1 MRKYFTFYGSFYDVI
16 CDLNDSD
23 KLIFY
28 TGIVEYGLLNK
39 EPKFSGILA
48 TIFKAI
54 KPNIDS
60 GHYSQDNG
68 KLGGRP
74 PKNKTQT
81 TPLNPPLNQEEE
93 EEEEEEELKEENK
106 RSKKSGVFNLDFMPN
121 ASKPIFQKWLDYKK
135 DRKESYKSQAS
146 LRACYEK
153 LKKLSNNN
161 GKIAEEII
169 NQSMANNWAGLFE
182 LKETKT
188 VDASV
193 WVNQDVY

>member
-28 TGIVEYGLLNK
+28 TGIVEYGFLNK
-39 EPKFSGILA
+39 KPKFSGILG

-81 TPLNPPLNQEEE
+81 TPLNPPLNPPLNQ
-93 EEEEEEELKEENK
+93 EEEEEELKEENK

-135 DRKESYKSQAS
+135 E
-146 LRACYEK
+146 
-153 LKKLSNNN
+153 KKLSNNN

-193 WVNQDVY
+193 WVNQDV